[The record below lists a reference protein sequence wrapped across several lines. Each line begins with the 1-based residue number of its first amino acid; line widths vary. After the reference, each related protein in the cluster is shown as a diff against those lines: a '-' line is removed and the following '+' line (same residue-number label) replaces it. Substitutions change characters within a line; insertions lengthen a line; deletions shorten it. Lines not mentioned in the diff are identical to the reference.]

1 MLARRMSFELVKDG
15 ILVVCVHPGWMRTPM
30 GRLSGKPP
38 QDPADT
44 ARDVYDLAA
53 RMNRTMTGGFFL
65 HTGKRFPW

>member
-1 MLARRMSFELVKDG
+1 
-15 ILVVCVHPGWMRTPM
+15 M